1 MAFQSQTFMG
11 TSDRD
16 EMRAARYYWVGTSTD
31 DYTKVCSVLIFVSI
45 FVGPVLAH
53 AVAVDMTQ
61 LVPER
66 VPVATLKGVDEHRCP
81 QYRGTFRQDGEGRVS
96 ATNICHP

>member
-1 MAFQSQTFMG
+1 MDVDIAFSPNRVAFQSQTFMG

-53 AVAVDMTQ
+53 AVALDVTQ
-61 LVPER
+61 LVP
-66 VPVATLKGVDEHRCP
+66 
-81 QYRGTFRQDGEGRVS
+81 
-96 ATNICHP
+96 